1 MAINNETRIQ
11 KTDTIEQLRQK
22 NNEVSLHVGDN
33 GLIDARILDKTE
45 SITAAASQTLFT
57 TSGLRFEVKPGETID
72 NNAHTESLNVGV
84 VKVFNGATELTQAL
98 SGTNTFVAPNHVGT
112 IALTGSPTLTQFAHE
127 NVEVYHAASAQ
138 TDLTHASVTFRAK
151 VLSCDITNGIRLK
164 NQSGTYSSSTLLRVH
179 PGSSG
184 RPVSTNTILSSQH
197 TGLTA
202 VDTTFGSIIKLN
214 TPASAGNVIKIVSTN
229 LVDAINEV
237 QDDVGNILELGSNN
251 KSDIVTSINE
261 LETGLRGTRT
271 GLVAADLSGMTADNV
286 VSAILEHEVDI
297 GNMTLTGLTAT
308 NLSAGARE
316 LRTLLGHNPS
326 LATTDK
332 ASVVEAVNEVH
343 ADALASVKLTSAGL
357 QTLNSN
363 FTMTSGNTV
372 TFPANTTLDIRS
384 GSLLV
389 GAGGTE
395 LQFDTAFLALTAND
409 SSNSAVN
416 QLGLEVKRAGSD
428 FARLQWNETLVG
440 STPSKAWQLI
450 GMNDSAASNTAGIV
464 TFYNAKDL
472 IAGSETGISVVW
484 DDTNDRFDFAL
495 TADPTISLGGD
506 LSGSVALTNLA
517 TSTFTLTAT
526 IGAGTVENTMLAGSI
541 AASKLAGS
549 IGNSKLSNSTITISD
564 GSNTSPVAL
573 GGTLTVQGT
582 SGEIEVGESAG
593 TVTVGLPNNVVVGN
607 DLTVTGDLVVQGD
620 TVTLNT
626 STLQVEDTLVLMGNS
641 GTLPTTGGFGLET
654 RLFSGRANN
663 TINSRTWSATGKHPG
678 AASNVTGSH
687 SIVFNFAYDPGSGQ
701 PKGRWEMDGSP
712 LLSAATAGSP
722 QIEGQSFGTGDNLV
736 FSAGSGLTEAV
747 VNSSGTNTVTYTN
760 SDKGSSQ
767 NIFKNVA
774 STSGTAVADNNNDT
788 LTIVGGN
795 DLSTSVSADTLTIQH
810 DNSGVSAASYGSQFV
825 VPSITVDAR
834 GHITAASSNT
844 AISLSALGYSG
855 ASNADNYG
863 SFSIRANANAAEAIG
878 SGETITFTNSGA
890 TTVTRSGNTIDISSA
905 NTQLS
910 DTQVRS
916 KFSAG
921 SNVAISGSGVISA
934 TDTNTTNF
942 NVNANGGTNENISAG
957 EAIRFNGG
965 GITSVTRSGQTFT
978 ISTPNTN
985 TDTTNFN
992 VNANGGANEN
1002 ISAGEAIRFN
1012 GGGATTVSRSGNTFT
1027 ISSTD
1032 NNDNTQ
1038 LTAAQVRANLSGG
1051 TGISYNASTGVITNT
1066 VTNTDTNTVTN
1077 NIAGNGISVSS
1088 ANNNSTIAMTGSFT
1102 GTFTASADV
1111 VAFSDKKLKDNV
1123 KTLDGSK
1130 VFDMRGVSFNR
1141 NDQDGKLSSGVI
1153 AQELEMIAPELIH
1166 ESEDGTKGVAYGNTV
1181 GYLIEAIKL
1190 LKAEIEELKII
1201 NKGIEK

>member
-57 TSGLRFEVKPGETID
+57 ASGLRFEVKPGETID
-72 NNAHTESLNVGV
+72 NNAHTESLSVGV

-98 SGTNTFVAPNHVGT
+98 SGANTFVAPNHVGT

-164 NQSGTYSSSTLLRVH
+164 NQSGTYSASTALRVH

-184 RPVSTNTILSSQH
+184 RSVSTNTILSSQH

-202 VDTTFGSIIKLN
+202 VDATFGSIIKLN
-214 TPASAGNVIKIVSTN
+214 TAASAGNVIKIVSTN

-308 NLSAGARE
+308 NLSAAARE

-326 LATTDK
+326 LATTAK

-343 ADALASVKLTSAGL
+343 ADALASVKLTSAST
-357 QTLNSN
+357 QTINSN
-363 FTMTSGNTV
+363 TTYTTGNTILV
-372 TFPANTTLDIRS
+372 PTGATLDIRQ
-384 GSLLV
+384 GNLLV
-389 GAGGTE
+389 GGGTGAS
-395 LQFDTAFLALTAND
+395 LGFDTAFLNIT
-409 SSNSAVN
+409 
-416 QLGLEVKRAGSD
+416 
-428 FARLQWNETLVG
+428 
-440 STPSKAWQLI
+440 
-450 GMNDSAASNTAGIV
+450 SNTNQRGLSFERSNYSLGNDVELIFDQTMVAATKGHRAFRIKGLNESGAAISDSGNVNHVYQDLV

-472 IAGSETGISVVW
+472 ITSNSETGIDVAW
-484 DDTNDRFDFAL
+484 DSANGNFDFAL
-495 TADPTISLGGD
+495 TADPQITLAGD
-506 LSGSVALTNLA
+506 VTGTVTLTNL
-517 TSTFTLTAT
+517 TSSEFTLNTT

-582 SGEIEVGESAG
+582 SSEVTVAESAG
-593 TVTVGLPNNVVVGN
+593 TVTVGLPNDVTIGN
-607 DLTVTGDLVVQGD
+607 DLTVTGDLLVQGD

-626 STLQVEDTLVLMGNS
+626 STLAVEDTLVLMGTAGGEPS
-641 GTLPTTGGFGLET
+641 TGGFGLET
-654 RLFSGRANN
+654 RAF
-663 TINSRTWSATGKHPG
+663 TGTTAPHSN
-678 AASNVTGSH
+678 AAAGVTGTH
-687 SIVFNFAYDPGSGQ
+687 SLVYNFATDQWEADGNQILDTVNSLITPQIKTNSGASGHLTPTDLTGTRDLDFIQGSGI
-701 PKGRWEMDGSP
+701 
-712 LLSAATAGSP
+712 TIAGA
-722 QIEGQSFGTGDNLV
+722 L
-736 FSAGSGLTEAV
+736 
-747 VNSSGTNTVTYTN
+747 NSTDIDITITN

-795 DLSTSVSADTLTIQH
+795 NLTTSVSADTLTIQH
-810 DNSGVSAASYGSQFV
+810 DNSGVSAAAYGSQFV
-825 VPSITVDAR
+825 VPRITVDAR
-834 GHITAASSNT
+834 GHLTSVVSQT

-855 ASNADNYG
+855 APNADNYG

-878 SGETITFTNSGA
+878 SGDTITFTNSGA

-910 DTQVRS
+910 DAQVRS

-921 SNVAISGSGVISA
+921 SNVAISSSGVISA
-934 TDTNTTNF
+934 TDTNTTSF

-1002 ISAGEAIRFN
+1002 ISAGETIRFN
-1012 GGGATTVSRSGNTFT
+1012 SGGATTVSRSGNTFT

-1038 LTAAQVRANLSGG
+1038 LTAAQVRANFSAG
-1051 TGISYNASTGVITNT
+1051 TGISYNASSGVITNT
-1066 VTNTDTNTVTN
+1066 VTNTDTNTVTTN
-1077 NIAGNGISVSS
+1077 LAGNGISVSS
-1088 ANNNSTIAMTGSFT
+1088 GTGNSTIAMTGSFT

-1111 VAFSDKKLKDNV
+1111 VAFSDKKLKDNIQ
-1123 KTLDGSK
+1123 TLDGSK

-1153 AQELEMIAPELIH
+1153 AQELEHIAPELIH

-1190 LKAEIEELKII
+1190 LKAEIEELKSI
-1201 NKGIEK
+1201 NKKV